1 MKTLTKQFV
10 LIAIVAAAIAA
21 LGTGCKEKTTTEKMK
36 DAASD
41 AGDAAK
47 DAAKKTGDAIKEGA
61 QATKDAVTN
70 AVDSMTSTNK

>member
-10 LIAIVAAAIAA
+10 LVAIVAAAVAA
-21 LGTGCKEKTTTEKMK
+21 VGTGCKEKTADEKAK

-41 AGDAAK
+41 AGNAMK
-47 DAAKKTGDAIKEGA
+47 DAAQKTGDAIKDGA

-70 AVDSMTSTNK
+70 AVGNMTSTNK